1 LLSES
6 KMEMVAS
13 QVSSENSKVQQNSS
27 KVQQNSSNSNS
38 NSSNSH
44 KPASGITFQATASPD
59 RRSNISAP
67 VLCSPPNFGAAQTS
81 ENDNANND
89 GDDEDDQDDFVDL
102 SGLFKLLQQK
112 NWHHVLEFLLK
123 YPNASRQTIHCQGG
137 VTFLLH
143 IVLRHGP
150 PAAVVD
156 LVVAQDQGSAAKGS
170 IWKQTDTKG
179 RLPLHAA
186 CSCGPESYPEVITK
200 VIRADPDAL
209 RMRTENSDARLPLH
223 LAVVT
228 GASERVVQQLLIH
241 YPYAA
246 FVTDGHGK
254 IALDYAEDSCY
265 GHNRLVVALELAPM
279 LLDTAQAAEHHCVTV
294 QGNHLAALREEHA
307 VSQEQLRARSA
318 RETRRLLDQQV
329 RCNQDLADEKARNHV
344 LARTLV
350 EARES
355 YRGLLKDRA
364 NLRQRLERERI
375 VGKTRAQSRDDELK
389 RILLLGGRKTDGDDG
404 EVKHA
409 TDDEDGDEVVGT
421 DESARAD
428 KGGAKGEGD
437 HEGGSTKAE
446 IDDGDD
452 EDDDDDEEEE
462 ASRKRS
468 HSSLA
473 KISLP
478 ALLKRISSGYEASK
492 RRNRSYKEQMDRQR
506 ETVKNLN
513 LLLTAKEEELAQVQ
527 KTSRTHERA
536 IAAAND
542 RVDQLGVLHREAV
555 SKLAKARDEAEKWK
569 RINEENTRD
578 LDQALRRLKFQEK
591 RVSGFRA
598 LLLSMGSS
606 NEPAKPETSPYR
618 ERAESSSSIVTSKEV
633 EVELQVGATAV
644 TDAPNDDHDDCGT
657 SVADSRDEALS
668 VELAVASAIGNFSN
682 ASDCGTI
689 ETVKAE
695 SSTPQIGIE
704 TPLPKPMPT
713 AIATATEAAHPEF
726 NPSEAVTP
734 IRKLTQKA
742 DKNDTKW
749 IRGTPQTL
757 SISTETTMGSS
768 EEADGQGA
776 VKLFPPQTPPVPGHV
791 GGRREQHG
799 GCSPLASPRLELP

>member
-1 LLSES
+1 
-6 KMEMVAS
+6 
-13 QVSSENSKVQQNSS
+13 
-27 KVQQNSSNSNS
+27 
-38 NSSNSH
+38 
-44 KPASGITFQATASPD
+44 
-59 RRSNISAP
+59 
-67 VLCSPPNFGAAQTS
+67 
-81 ENDNANND
+81 
-89 GDDEDDQDDFVDL
+89 
-102 SGLFKLLQQK
+102 
-112 NWHHVLEFLLK
+112 
-123 YPNASRQTIHCQGG
+123 
-137 VTFLLH
+137 
-143 IVLRHGP
+143 
-150 PAAVVD
+150 
-156 LVVAQDQGSAAKGS
+156 
-170 IWKQTDTKG
+170 
-179 RLPLHAA
+179 
-186 CSCGPESYPEVITK
+186 
-200 VIRADPDAL
+200 
-209 RMRTENSDARLPLH
+209 MRTENSDARLPLH

-246 FVTDGHGK
+246 FVTDGLGK

-294 QGNHLAALREEHA
+294 QGNHLAALREAHA
-307 VSQEQLRARSA
+307 VSQEQLRARSE

-389 RILLLGGRKTDGDDG
+389 RILLLGGRKTDGDD
-404 EVKHA
+404 
-409 TDDEDGDEVVGT
+409 EDGDEVVGT
-421 DESARAD
+421 DESVRAD
-428 KGGAKGEGD
+428 EGGAKGEGD

-452 EDDDDDEEEE
+452 EDADDDDDEEEE
-462 ASRKRS
+462 EASGKRT

-492 RRNRSYKEQMDRQR
+492 RRNRSYKEQVDRQR

-527 KTSRTHERA
+527 KTARTHERA

-618 ERAESSSSIVTSKEV
+618 ERAESRSSIVTSKEVDV

-644 TDAPNDDHDDCGT
+644 ADAPNEDHDDCGT

-695 SSTPQIGIE
+695 SPTQKIGFE

-713 AIATATEAAHPEF
+713 ATATEAANPEF
-726 NPSEAVTP
+726 NPFEAVTP
-734 IRKLTQKA
+734 IRNLTQKA

-749 IRGTPQTL
+749 IRGTPRTL

-776 VKLFPPQTPPVPGHV
+776 VKLFPPQTPPVPDHV
-791 GGRREQHG
+791 GGRSEQHG